1 MYICLAMK
9 RKLII
14 VFLLLFPFL
23 DYSQEL
29 VYFNNIY
36 TYNGNYTIGMS
47 VIDNGEAYFGYGA
60 TDDIGIYQEL
70 FLFKLSYT
78 GEMQLLKTYYE
89 TNYTFYPGI
98 VGGAMIESW
107 DNKFILAYHYSQNGV
122 SYGALMKL
130 DNNLDT
136 IWKRSYTPS
145 YKTASL
151 NCVELSDNGYL
162 ITGWVFQSEEDFS
175 DALLLKTDS
184 LGNYQWHQLY
194 GGYWAEHGTNVI
206 ETPDGGYLLGGYF
219 WKPGYD
225 HSQDAMLIKT
235 DSLGNEEW
243 TNYYGNPDVDDDM
256 ALVALADDGNYLMAT
271 VYGEW
276 VVSPTSRTGRIRLL
290 KIDNDGNTILDEL
303 IGPKERNVYLKNLR
317 HTNDGNLIVAGWA
330 YNDTVS
336 EWVYEGLLYKFS
348 QEGDS
353 IWMRDYNHFNNQY
366 DRNFFYDAY
375 PTTDNGF
382 IAIGQARS
390 DIDGNNKMWI
400 VKVDSMGCD
409 TPGCATGTQVFELPS
424 IASNELIVWPN
435 PTNGKFEVRCSQFE
449 VGQKIIR
456 VYNSQGIKVD
466 EIKILQESKQFT
478 VNSSNWESGLY
489 FLQYLVNGEVQRSA
503 KVIKNN

>member
-1 MYICLAMK
+1 MK

-23 DYSQEL
+23 VYSQEL

-89 TNYTFYPGI
+89 PNYTFYPGI
-98 VGGAMIESW
+98 IGGAMIESW

-256 ALVALADDGNYLMAT
+256 ALLALADDGNYLVAT
-271 VYGEW
+271 LYGEW
-276 VVSPTSRTGRIRLL
+276 IIAPEARTGRIYLIKVDTNGDIIWAK
-290 KIDNDGNTILDEL
+290 KIS
-303 IGPKERNVYLKNLR
+303 PKMYALYIKNLR
-317 HTNDGNLIVAGWA
+317 QTTDGNLIASGFYIDSA
-330 YNDTVS
+330 DNYI
-336 EWVYEGLLYKFS
+336 YKGFMYKFS
-348 QEGDS
+348 QDGDS
-353 IWMRDYNHFNNQY
+353 IWMRDYHHFNNQY
-366 DRNFFYDAY
+366 DWNLFYDAY
-375 PTTDNGF
+375 PTSDNGY
-382 IAIGQARS
+382 ITIGKARPEMG
-390 DIDGNNKMWI
+390 GNNNMWI

-409 TPGCATGTQVFELPS
+409 TPGCATGTQVYEFPKTS
-424 IASNELIVWPN
+424 IKQIRVWPN
-435 PTNGKFEVRCSQFE
+435 PASDLVHFQIPESTRFSKGTIVITNIHGRQVAS
-449 VGQKIIR
+449 IPI
-456 VYNSQGIKVD
+456 NSDQVTWDASKVPNGIYFYRLATGNQL
-466 EIKILQESKQFT
+466 ITGKIL
-478 VNSSNWESGLY
+478 
-489 FLQYLVNGEVQRSA
+489 
-503 KVIKNN
+503 IK